1 MRLCGPEQ
9 VPALLWAPL
18 SRLSKELGWELP
30 RALPAP
36 TEDKCISLRWS
47 EKLCPGQYRCLNLI
61 TFISKCS
68 HHKCSSSHAGLL
80 AVLQTHF
87 SKLCS
92 YHSLPRNLFPQKS
105 AWSGEWQGRGGAGR
119 GRRGN
124 FQRLF
129 SQLPCYQSGLR
140 WPYDLKSAPCFLLAP
155 LPSCIFIH
163 ILLPTPTLFCLS
175 PLSHPVL
182 LVLVCQEQSLCL
194 QCLQECLAHSN
205 YLIFVKW
212 IIGCWDNISLLDM
225 ILQKRLK

>member
-18 SRLSKELGWELP
+18 SRLSKELGWVLP

-105 AWSGEWQGRGGAGR
+105 AWSGEWQGRGGAGEA
-119 GRRGN
+119 GQLSKA
-124 FQRLF
+124 FF
-129 SQLPCYQSGLR
+129 SVTMLSEWPSLTIRSKISPMLPACT
-140 WPYDLKSAPCFLLAP
+140 F
-155 LPSCIFIH
+155 
-163 ILLPTPTLFCLS
+163 T
-175 PLSHPVL
+175 
-182 LVLVCQEQSLCL
+182 
-194 QCLQECLAHSN
+194 
-205 YLIFVKW
+205 
-212 IIGCWDNISLLDM
+212 
-225 ILQKRLK
+225 